1 MSKELR
7 AVAIVFAALAGLVV
21 LGFVGVAIAFTVFAK
36 RVASEPR
43 DPAAMA
49 RTVHKLATFDLPRG
63 FVIDNATDLGF
74 SMSATLRPA
83 NRRSAFRISLQG
95 STIPSNGDTQ
105 TSGAVAGLQIAERML
120 GCAPGGTTSVNVTV
134 RGATHVM
141 QRLRCTDKSGQVTQ
155 AEFVSFP
162 GNVPSVSLTA
172 VGAGAD
178 FDDAAVRTLLASVK

>member
-7 AVAIVFAALAGLVV
+7 ALAIVFAVLTGLVV

-49 RTVHKLATFDLPRG
+49 RTVRKLATFELPRG
-63 FVIDNATDLGF
+63 FVIENATDLGI

-83 NRRSAFRISLQG
+83 DRRSAFRISLQG
-95 STIPSNGDTQ
+95 STIPTNGETQ
-105 TSGAVAGLQIAERML
+105 TSGAMAGLQIAERML
-120 GCAPGGTTSVNVTV
+120 GCAPSATTSVDVTV
-134 RGATHVM
+134 RRATHAM
-141 QRLRCTDKSGQVTQ
+141 QRFRCTDKSGTITQ

-178 FDDAAVRTLLASVK
+178 FDDAAVRQLLASVK